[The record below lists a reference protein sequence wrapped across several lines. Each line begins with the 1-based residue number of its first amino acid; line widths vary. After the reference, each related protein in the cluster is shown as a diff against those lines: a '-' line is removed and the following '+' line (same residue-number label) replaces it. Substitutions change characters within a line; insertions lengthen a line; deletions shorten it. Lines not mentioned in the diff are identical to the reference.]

1 MEKRNEMKKTSSQIY
16 KTSPQTRKWQRER
29 ERQRQR
35 DWDRQA
41 DSQKTKRKT
50 EAEREKERERV
61 REIQRKTDRENETVL
76 SECER
81 RSRSTHK
88 VVHGGGSVAQQEEQ
102 QALKPLSSKH
112 VHAGL
117 CTLQNTATTETGLLV
132 DMWQGGGGGGGR
144 EASGIAKERQWGRRG
159 MRRST
164 GK

>member
-1 MEKRNEMKKTSSQIY
+1 MKKTSSQIY

-29 ERQRQR
+29 ERE
-35 DWDRQA
+35 
-41 DSQKTKRKT
+41 T
-50 EAEREKERERV
+50 ERERDRDRETETDRQTV
-61 REIQRKTDRENETVL
+61 RKQRERQRQWGRKREREGERNTERKTDRENETVL

-81 RSRSTHK
+81 RSSSTHK
-88 VVHGGGSVAQQEEQ
+88 VVHGAGSVAQQEEQ

-132 DMWQGGGGGGGR
+132 DMWQGGGG

-159 MRRST
+159 MR
-164 GK
+164 G